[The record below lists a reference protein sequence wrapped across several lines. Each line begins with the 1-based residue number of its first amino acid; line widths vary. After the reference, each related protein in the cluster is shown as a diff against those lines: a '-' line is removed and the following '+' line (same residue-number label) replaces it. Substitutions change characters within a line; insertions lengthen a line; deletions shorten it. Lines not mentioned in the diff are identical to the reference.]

1 MCSANHLVSSQLVLS
16 NQFIISS
23 MQMTS
28 ETVHDIMK
36 AGACSSLPLSA
47 PNRRRPNKRQLKLMK
62 KFHIS
67 CIYCQ
72 WPNCKQ
78 PHFTSRSLATQA
90 QGQWTLWLWVKMNK
104 WVPPCEKWRLGTW
117 DYACL
122 WPCNSLILPWH
133 LSYHNSFTWWLP
145 AYDCPWDPGLGPSPA
160 QLVGAQLSLGWVGLH
175 SAWEGRERTL
185 AVSRHSHWPWANI
198 QMYNTQLLT
207 HCSPEHL
214 SSCPLASIS
223 VQFSWE
229 YSIGGLGTRLRVLPK
244 LFNKY

>member
-1 MCSANHLVSSQLVLS
+1 MCSASHLVSSQLVLS

-72 WPNCKQ
+72 WPDCKQ
-78 PHFTSRSLATQA
+78 PHFASRSLTTQA

-104 WVPPCEKWRLGTW
+104 WVPPLWEVETW
-117 DYACL
+117 DLGLCL
-122 WPCNSLILPWH
+122 FVAMQLTHPALAPVLPQQFH
-133 LSYHNSFTWWLP
+133 LVIASIWLP
-145 AYDCPWDPGLGPSPA
+145 LGS
-160 QLVGAQLSLGWVGLH
+160 
-175 SAWEGRERTL
+175 
-185 AVSRHSHWPWANI
+185 WPW
-198 QMYNTQLLT
+198 
-207 HCSPEHL
+207 P
-214 SSCPLASIS
+214 
-223 VQFSWE
+223 
-229 YSIGGLGTRLRVLPK
+229 
-244 LFNKY
+244 